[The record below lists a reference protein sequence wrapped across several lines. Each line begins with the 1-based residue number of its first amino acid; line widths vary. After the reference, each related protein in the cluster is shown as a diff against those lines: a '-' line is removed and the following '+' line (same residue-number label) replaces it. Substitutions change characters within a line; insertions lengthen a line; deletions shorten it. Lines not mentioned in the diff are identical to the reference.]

1 MPVGT
6 GGLLSSAIFSPLVFS
21 STAPWSI
28 RNAPSKLAPSRLTI
42 FYAKPL
48 ATSAASGSVLSGESP
63 PAWIRR
69 LNKAAPS
76 PSRNNTN
83 PIPITLA
90 YSFASSVNHPKNEM
104 PARDVAV
111 AIAV

>member
-6 GGLLSSAIFSPLVFS
+6 GGLLSSAIFSPLVFFDGGLVD
-21 STAPWSI
+21 PECSI
-28 RNAPSKLAPSRLTI
+28 QACSFRLTI

-48 ATSAASGSVLSGESP
+48 ATSAASGSVLSGESS

-76 PSRNNTN
+76 PNRNNTN